1 MLATEALSR
10 WGLDLP
16 LSPAPDA
23 GLINRT
29 WLVGEPPQAV
39 LQWVN
44 PIFKPSVHLD
54 IEAITARLAERGLP
68 TPRLLRD
75 AAGALWIEDESACW
89 RLMTFI
95 PGRTLH
101 RLDGPER
108 AAAAGRLVGRFHAA
122 TAGWDYAFQ
131 HRRPGAHDTL
141 AHMATLRAAL
151 DEADGHPLAG
161 PARELG
167 AGILLDWDRWEGDLD
182 QPARVCHGDLK
193 VSNLRFDPSGRD
205 AVCLLDLDTMAA
217 LPLSVEMGDA
227 WRSWCNPAG
236 EEDPEAS
243 RFDLSLFQAS
253 AQAWL
258 SEVGPLSD
266 QERAS
271 LVPGVE
277 RICLELAARF
287 CADAIRN
294 SYFREDRER
303 HPQRGAHNLL
313 RARSQHQLARS
324 AKAQRAAA
332 SEIVASASPRRPGS
346 SVRSPSR

>member
-1 MLATEALSR
+1 MQANEALSR

-29 WLVGEPPQAV
+29 WLAGDPPRAV

-54 IEAITARLAERGLP
+54 IEAITARLAERSMT
-68 TPRLLRD
+68 TPRLLPTTG
-75 AAGALWIEDESACW
+75 GALWIEDDEACW

-95 PGRTLH
+95 PGRTFH
-101 RLDGPER
+101 RLDGPDR
-108 AAAAGRLVGRFHAA
+108 ASACGRLVGRFHAA
-122 TAGWDYAFQ
+122 TAGWSYTFQ
-131 HRRPGAHDTL
+131 HRRPGAHDTP

-151 DEADGHPLAG
+151 ESADGHPLAG

-167 AGILLDWDRWEGDLD
+167 HAILLAWERWEGTLE
-182 QPARVCHGDLK
+182 QPDRVCHGDLK
-193 VSNLRFDPSGRD
+193 VSNLRFDPAGSE

-236 EEDPEAS
+236 EEQPEAS
-243 RFDLSLFQAS
+243 RFDLTLFEAS
-253 AQAWL
+253 ARAWL
-258 SEVGPLSD
+258 AEVGPLSEL
-266 QERAS
+266 ERAS
-271 LVPGVE
+271 LVPGIE
-277 RICLELAARF
+277 RICLELSARF
-287 CADAIRN
+287 CADAVRN

-303 HPQRGAHNLL
+303 WPQPGAHNLH

-324 AKAQRAAA
+324 ARDQRGLA
-332 SEIVASASPRRPGS
+332 SDVVESMAP
-346 SVRSPSR
+346 

>member
-1 MLATEALSR
+1 MEATEALSR
-10 WGLDLP
+10 WDLDLP

-29 WLVGEPPQAV
+29 WLVGAPPQAV

-54 IEAITARLAERGLP
+54 IEAITARLAEHGLL
-68 TPRLLRD
+68 TPRLLRRAD
-75 AAGALWIEDESACW
+75 GALWLEDEGACW

-95 PGRTLH
+95 PGQTLH
-101 RLDGPER
+101 RLDGPAR

-122 TAGWDYAFQ
+122 TAGWSYDFQ

-151 DEADGHPLAG
+151 GGAHGHPLADD
-161 PARELG
+161 ARALG
-167 AGILLDWDRWEGDLD
+167 DQILVDWERWDGDLD
-182 QPARVCHGDLK
+182 QPERVCHGDLK
-193 VSNLRFDPSGRD
+193 VSNLRFDLSGSE

-236 EEDPEAS
+236 EEDPQAS
-243 RFDLSLFQAS
+243 RFDLSLFEAS
-253 AQAWL
+253 ARAWL
-258 SEVGPLSD
+258 AEVGPLAPE
-266 QERAS
+266 ERDA
-271 LVPGVE
+271 LVPGIE

-287 CADAIRN
+287 CADAVRN
-294 SYFREDRER
+294 CYFREDRQR
-303 HPQRGAHNLL
+303 HPQPGAHNLL

-324 AKAQRAAA
+324 ARERRAEA
-332 SEIVASASPRRPGS
+332 SGIVETVSA
-346 SVRSPSR
+346 